1 MEVPCSLSRCWR
13 SALELSQIRVEH
25 HLLISDE
32 IDTLCDAF
40 LQDDIEQMTH
50 ELVLASES
58 HPGQVRADFHHHQH
72 PFEQH
77 TAVCIQ
83 KRGYRFQTR
92 MRQRSLISS

>member
-1 MEVPCSLSRCWR
+1 MLVESFWR

-50 ELVLASES
+50 ELVLVRKVIRAKSE
-58 HPGQVRADFHHHQH
+58 R
-72 PFEQH
+72 
-77 TAVCIQ
+77 
-83 KRGYRFQTR
+83 
-92 MRQRSLISS
+92 ISIIINTHLNSTPPSVFRNGAIVFRHECVKDP